1 MHERELIYRCCIFAT
16 LNVRYQNKCLYLIR
30 NFVMALEK
38 GKILIVDDDQG
49 VLHSAKMFL
58 KQLFEKVETTDN
70 PLEMLSIIKREGYDV
85 VLLDMNFTKGEI
97 DGKEGIS
104 LLQQILEIDHDLP
117 VIFITAYGDFDLAVN
132 AIKVGAYDFIVK
144 PWKNQKLHAT
154 ILSALKFRKS
164 KRDLNKYKETTD
176 RLEVDNESD
185 YKDFVYE
192 SLAMKRVNDLIKRV
206 AITDA
211 DVLIT
216 GENGTGKEM
225 IARQILQNSN
235 RKDKIFLKVDVGSIQ
250 ENLFESELFGHE
262 KGSFTDAK
270 EKKTGRFELAS
281 GGTLFIDEIGN
292 IDIKLQAKLLSV
304 LQNREMI
311 RVGGTKNI
319 PIDIRLI
326 CATNQN
332 LSEMVKQGKFRE
344 DLYYRINMFE
354 LEIPPLRDR
363 VDDIPSLTKY
373 YLERFKLKYKKTKIR
388 ISDSTIEKLKRY
400 NWPGNIRELKNSVE
414 RAVILESKTHLTA
427 ESIFPSNQ
435 SIAKSN
441 SVQTFNIEENEKQ
454 LILKAIQKNM
464 GNMTKTAEDLGLER
478 TALYRRMKK
487 YDL

>member
-1 MHERELIYRCCIFAT
+1 MD
-16 LNVRYQNKCLYLIR
+16 
-30 NFVMALEK
+30 LEK

-58 KQLFEKVETTDN
+58 KQIFVEIETSN
-70 PLEMLSIIKREGYDV
+70 KPLEMLSMIKKESYDV

-97 DGKEGIS
+97 DGSEGIN
-104 LLQQILEIDHDLP
+104 LLQEVLKLDPDLP

-154 ILSALKFRKS
+154 ILSALKFRNS
-164 KRDLNKYKETTD
+164 KRDLNKYKETAD
-176 RLEVDNESD
+176 QLEVDNESD

-192 SLAMKRVNDLIKRV
+192 SLAMQRINDLIKRV

-225 IARQILQNSN
+225 IARQIHQNSN
-235 RKDKIFLKVDVGSIQ
+235 RKNKIFLKVDVGSIH

-270 EKKTGRFELAS
+270 EKRTGRFELAS
-281 GGTLFIDEIGN
+281 DGTLFIDEIGN

-311 RVGGTKNI
+311 RVGGTKTI
-319 PIDIRLI
+319 PIDIRLV

-354 LEIPPLRDR
+354 LEIPALRDR
-363 VDDIPSLTKY
+363 VDDIPLLTKY
-373 YLERFKLKYKKTKIR
+373 YLEKFKVKYQKKNIK

-400 NWPGNIRELKNSVE
+400 DWPGNIRELKNSIE
-414 RAVILESKTHLTA
+414 RALILESKTQLSA

-435 SIAKSN
+435 SIGKSN
-441 SVQTFNIEENEKQ
+441 TVQTFNLEENEKQ
-454 LILKAIQKNM
+454 LILKAIQKNL
-464 GNMTKTAEDLGLER
+464 GNMTRTAKDLGLER

-487 YDL
+487 YGL

>member
-1 MHERELIYRCCIFAT
+1 MD
-16 LNVRYQNKCLYLIR
+16 
-30 NFVMALEK
+30 LEK

-58 KQLFEKVETTDN
+58 KQIFEEVETTDN
-70 PLEMLSIIKREGYDV
+70 PLEMLSMIKKESYDT

-97 DGKEGIS
+97 DGSEGIN
-104 LLQQILEIDHDLP
+104 LLQEILKLDPDLP
-117 VIFITAYGDFDLAVN
+117 VIFITAYGDFDLAVS
-132 AIKVGAYDFIVK
+132 AIKSGAFDFVVK

-154 ILSALKFRKS
+154 ILSALKFRNS

-192 SLAMKRVNDLIKRV
+192 SLAMHRVNDLIKRV

-225 IARQILQNSN
+225 IARQIHQNSN
-235 RKDKIFLKVDVGSIQ
+235 RKNKIFLKVDVGSIH

-270 EKKTGRFELAS
+270 EKRTGRFELAS

-292 IDIKLQAKLLSV
+292 IDLKLQAKLLGV
-304 LQNREMI
+304 LQNRELI
-311 RVGGTKNI
+311 RVGGTKTI
-319 PIDIRLI
+319 PIDIRLV

-354 LEIPPLRDR
+354 LPIPALRDR
-363 VDDIPSLTKY
+363 VDDIPSITKY
-373 YLERFKLKYKKTKIR
+373 YLERFKLKYQKKKIN
-388 ISDSTIEKLKRY
+388 IVDSTIEKLKRY
-400 NWPGNIRELKNSVE
+400 NWPGNIRELKNSIE

-435 SIAKSN
+435 SIAKTN
-441 SVQTFNIEENEKQ
+441 SAQTFNIEENEKQ
-454 LILKAIQKNM
+454 LILKAIQKNH
-464 GNMTKTAEDLGLER
+464 GNMTKSAEDLGLER

-487 YDL
+487 YGL